1 LKYANFNENSFKKKL
16 LKITF
21 LIFTCILINLFI
33 YLWGDIKGPW
43 GQLNYIPIIIAAYY
57 WNEKGGLVV
66 ALILSI
72 TNCIL
77 IKNLSLYSILNNLSE
92 LNFKILINLS
102 IAFIAGY
109 IFRKNK
115 KYEQLISESY
125 TKSHFTNLYNT
136 NKLFPELD
144 ILIKK
149 NEKFSLIFFSIVN
162 LEEISKYVDFSIT
175 DNIIEYFINVIYLLF
190 NNRNLYSI
198 NKNEFILIVKENESS
213 NIESLIKKF
222 LDNFIN
228 SVNINDYFFKLIIKA
243 GIVYNNSKT
252 LNSTELFNKVRIA
265 ADQGKTYESK
275 LYKYDTKFDNE
286 RKLYNEISSS
296 LSNAIHNNEFSLVY
310 QPIVDIKN
318 NQITSAEI
326 LIRWNRP
333 NKEEIGPSI
342 FIKVAE
348 EIGLIKLITKW
359 IAINSLK
366 NYQIWKNKNLE
377 IKQSINVSASEL
389 LDDSFREWARKL
401 FDDNNIC
408 CKSFGI
414 EITERVLS
422 NDNIKLKKVLKE
434 LQNRGYLIEIDDFGT
449 GYNSLKT
456 IGEIPFDVIKIDKYF
471 IDKLDKKEIQVI
483 LTHIINAVHEIGGI
497 VIAEG
502 VENIEQFQIL
512 KKLNCDKIQGFY
524 FSKPLSPDDFYNYC
538 INFDIKNYL

>member
-1 LKYANFNENSFKKKL
+1 MKFANIKENSFKIKL
-16 LKITF
+16 FKIIF
-21 LIFTCILINLFI
+21 LISICILINIFSFI
-33 YLWGDIKGPW
+33 WKDIKGPW
-43 GQLNYIPIIIAAYY
+43 GQLYIIPIIIASYY
-57 WNEKGGLVV
+57 WNEKGGIIV

-77 IKNLSLYSILNNLSE
+77 IKNNSLNSIILNISE
-92 LNFKILINLS
+92 FSFKFIINLS
-102 IAFIAGY
+102 IAYISGF

-115 KYEQLISESY
+115 KYQQLLSESY

-144 ILIKK
+144 TLIKK
-149 NEKFSLIFFSIVN
+149 KEKFCLIFFSIIN

-175 DNIIEYFINVIYLLF
+175 DNIIKYFINEIYLLF
-190 NNRNLYSI
+190 NNHSLYSI
-198 NKNEFILIVKENESS
+198 NKNEFILIIKENESS
-213 NIESLIKKF
+213 DIESLINKF

-228 SVNINDYFFKLIIKA
+228 SININDYYFKLIIKT

-252 LNSTELFNKVRIA
+252 QNSIELFNKVRIA
-265 ADQGKTYESK
+265 ADQGKIYESK

-296 LSNAIHNNEFSLVY
+296 LSNAINNNEFSLVY

-318 NQITSAEI
+318 NQITSSEI
-326 LIRWNRP
+326 LLRWERP
-333 NKEEIGPSI
+333 NKKEIGPSI

-348 EIGLIKLITKW
+348 EIGLIKSITKW
-359 IAINSLK
+359 IATNSLK
-366 NYQIWKNKNLE
+366 NYQMWKNKNLE

-422 NDNIKLKKVLKE
+422 NDNIKLNKVLKE

-483 LTHIINAVHEIGGI
+483 LTHIINAVHEIGGT

-502 VENIEQFQIL
+502 VESKKQFQIL
-512 KKLNCDKIQGFY
+512 KNLNCDKIQGFY
-524 FSKPLSPDDFYNYC
+524 FSKPLSTDDFYNYC